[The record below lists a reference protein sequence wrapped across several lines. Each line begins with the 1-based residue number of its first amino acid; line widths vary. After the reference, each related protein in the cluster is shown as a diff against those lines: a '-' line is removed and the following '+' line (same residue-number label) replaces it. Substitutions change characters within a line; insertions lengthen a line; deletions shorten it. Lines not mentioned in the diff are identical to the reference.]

1 MQFENNN
8 QICFFALVILSLK
21 ISSECSQKLIIWKQD
36 ENKRK
41 KRDKRKNSKV
51 NNIPKIIVTSEKP
64 LNIDYSK
71 KIRKKK

>member
-1 MQFENNN
+1 MN
-8 QICFFALVILSLK
+8 
-21 ISSECSQKLIIWKQD
+21 WKQD

-41 KRDKRKNSKV
+41 KRDKRKNAKV

-71 KIRKKK
+71 KSRKKKYTIF